1 MPTLQ
6 HLHAADSA
14 LTCRHTGIAS
24 VHGDVNLM
32 WHRRDR
38 GLCPPMGRC
47 GSADEGDPGAVRIGD
62 VCASV
67 AGGVVVGF
75 VEHGGVGAAE
85 LFNGSVDI
93 VAPDHQ
99 FQWVAGCVCA

>member
-38 GLCPPMGRC
+38 GLCPPMG
-47 GSADEGDPGAVRIGD
+47 
-62 VCASV
+62 
-67 AGGVVVGF
+67 
-75 VEHGGVGAAE
+75 GVGQLTRAIQVPS
-85 LFNGSVDI
+85 GSVTY
-93 VAPDHQ
+93 ARRWPAA
-99 FQWVAGCVCA
+99 WS